1 MYQYMG
7 TSREVAPEQLKS
19 LFILIRKVLNW
30 TLRELTQWETNE
42 KQVEGTGK
50 FCKGFVYVISHP
62 GMSGSEF
69 PREDF
74 QEALFKHKKKFR

>member
-1 MYQYMG
+1 M
-7 TSREVAPEQLKS
+7 
-19 LFILIRKVLNW
+19 FILTREVLNW

-69 PREDF
+69 PREGF
-74 QEALFKHKKKFR
+74 QEALFKSTKEV